1 MFREIAVTDI
11 AGIRVGHAQDV
22 EAGTGCT
29 VLVCE
34 AGATAGVDVRG
45 GAPATRETD
54 LLNPVNMVE
63 KIHAVVLSGGSAF
76 GLDAASGVMA
86 CLEERSVGFDVQVA
100 RVPIVC
106 GASLFDLPVGSPK
119 VRPDRDMGYTACR
132 NAAAL
137 PPAQG
142 NVGAGTGASV
152 GKLFGTGRSMK
163 GGFGHYGLEVEAIRV
178 ASVVAVNCLGDV
190 LEPDT
195 GTALAGLLDEGLG
208 TILNTEAEMCRRYA
222 ETGCLFGGNT
232 TIGVVVTNGRLSK
245 PQAAKAASMAHD
257 GFARAMRPAHSMWDG
272 DTIFLL
278 ATGEV
283 KVDVNVVGI
292 LGART
297 MARAIANAVLH
308 AEPAYGL
315 PAARSLKE
323 RRNLKGKR
331 F

>member
-1 MFREIAVTDI
+1 MFREIAITDI
-11 AGIRVGHAQDV
+11 PGLRVGHAQDA

-29 VLVCE
+29 VLICE
-34 AGATAGVDVRG
+34 AGAVAGVDVRG

-63 KIHAVVLSGGSAF
+63 RIHAVVLSGGSAF

-86 CLEERSVGFDVQVA
+86 CLEERGVGFDVQVA

-106 GASLFDLPVGSPK
+106 GASLFDLPVGDPR
-119 VRPDRDMGYTACR
+119 VRPDRAMGYAACQ
-132 NAAAL
+132 NAVAE

-142 NVGAGTGASV
+142 SVGAGTGASV
-152 GKLFGTGRSMK
+152 GKLCGMERAMK
-163 GGFGHYGLEVEAIRV
+163 GGFGHYGLECGALRV
-178 ASVVAVNCLGDV
+178 ASAVAVNCLGDV
-190 LEPDT
+190 LDPDT
-195 GTALAGLLDEGLG
+195 GSVLAGLLDEGRRTVLD
-208 TILNTEAEMCRRYA
+208 TELEMCRRYA
-222 ETGCLFGGNT
+222 DTGNLFAGNT

-272 DTIFLL
+272 DTIFVL

-283 KVDVNVVGI
+283 EVDVNVVGI

-297 MARAIANAVLH
+297 MARAIANAVLY

-315 PAARSLKE
+315 PAARDLPKTA
-323 RRNLKGKR
+323 
-331 F
+331 

>member
-1 MFREIAVTDI
+1 
-11 AGIRVGHAQDV
+11 
-22 EAGTGCT
+22 
-29 VLVCE
+29 
-34 AGATAGVDVRG
+34 
-45 GAPATRETD
+45 
-54 LLNPVNMVE
+54 
-63 KIHAVVLSGGSAF
+63 
-76 GLDAASGVMA
+76 
-86 CLEERSVGFDVQVA
+86 
-100 RVPIVC
+100 
-106 GASLFDLPVGSPK
+106 
-119 VRPDRDMGYTACR
+119 
-132 NAAAL
+132 
-137 PPAQG
+137 
-142 NVGAGTGASV
+142 
-152 GKLFGTGRSMK
+152 
-163 GGFGHYGLEVEAIRV
+163 
-178 ASVVAVNCLGDV
+178 
-190 LEPDT
+190 
-195 GTALAGLLDEGLG
+195 
-208 TILNTEAEMCRRYA
+208 MCRRYA

-323 RRNLKGKR
+323 RRNLKEKR

>member
-1 MFREIAVTDI
+1 MFKEIAVTDI
-11 AGIRVGHAQDV
+11 AGIRVGHAQDA

-29 VLVCE
+29 VLTCE
-34 AGATAGVDVRG
+34 AGAVAGVDVRG

-54 LLNPVNMVE
+54 LLSPVNMVE

-86 CLEERSVGFDVQVA
+86 CLEERGVGFDVQVA

-106 GASLFDLPVGSPK
+106 GASLFDLPIGSPG
-119 VRPDRDMGYTACR
+119 VRPDRDMGYAACR
-132 NAAAL
+132 NAADV

-142 NVGAGTGASV
+142 NAGAGTGASV

-163 GGFGHYGLEVEAIRV
+163 GGFGHYGLEVGALRV
-178 ASVVAVNCLGDV
+178 ASAVAVNCLGDV
-190 LEPDT
+190 LDPDT
-195 GTALAGLLDEGLG
+195 GAALAGLLDDRLG
-208 TILNTEAEMCRRYA
+208 AILDTEAEMCRRYA

-283 KVDVNVVGI
+283 EVDVNVVGI

-315 PAARSLKE
+315 TAARSLKE
-323 RRNLKGKR
+323 REKR
-331 F
+331 I